1 MIAPMVQAY
10 IDEIFSS
17 IQGEGPW
24 LGERQTFVRFFGCD
38 IRCRYCDTLS
48 AAGIEDVEKEQSA
61 CRVQESSDAFTYRH
75 VPNPV
80 SAHHLTDHCVRLLVR
95 GRARPVISLTGGE
108 PLLHC
113 DFLREWLPEMK
124 EACTIYLETNGIQHE
139 AIKELHPWIDR
150 ISMDLKLPSATGL
163 KPFWNEHEKFLA
175 GATGSSLFAKAV
187 VTADTES
194 DDLLMAAR
202 LIAGH
207 DPGAVLVIQPATGAL
222 APDPGK
228 LLALQAAALE
238 IASDVRIIPQVH
250 TMLRLP

>member
-1 MIAPMVQAY
+1 MIALMAQVY

-38 IRCRYCDTLS
+38 IRCQYCDTPA
-48 AAGIEDVEKEQSA
+48 AAGIADVEKEQRT
-61 CRVQESSDAFTYRH
+61 CKVQTSSDAFTYRH

-80 SAHHLTDHCVRLLVR
+80 SDRDLTDICARLVVH

-113 DFLREWLPEMK
+113 DFLRQWLPEMK
-124 EACTIYLETNGIQHE
+124 KTYTIYLETNGIQHE

-150 ISMDLKLPSATGL
+150 ISMDVKLPSATGL
-163 KPFWNEHEKFLA
+163 KPFWNEHGKFLA
-175 GATGSSLFAKAV
+175 AIKGKSLFAKAV
-187 VTADTES
+187 VTDDTVK
-194 DDLLMAAR
+194 DDLLTAAR

-207 DPGAVLVIQPATGAL
+207 DPGALLVIQPATGAL

-250 TMLRLP
+250 TMLLLP